1 MIFSKEKA
9 VYLTHAFA
17 ATLLTLNIINDHHFK
32 FLIQLLHVEK
42 ANDNRIL
49 ILCGHP
55 YKDKGRLTGWTLT
68 HWTL

>member
-17 ATLLTLNIINDHHFK
+17 ATLLTLTIINDHHFK

-42 ANDNRIL
+42 AM
-49 ILCGHP
+49 
-55 YKDKGRLTGWTLT
+55 TTES
-68 HWTL
+68 